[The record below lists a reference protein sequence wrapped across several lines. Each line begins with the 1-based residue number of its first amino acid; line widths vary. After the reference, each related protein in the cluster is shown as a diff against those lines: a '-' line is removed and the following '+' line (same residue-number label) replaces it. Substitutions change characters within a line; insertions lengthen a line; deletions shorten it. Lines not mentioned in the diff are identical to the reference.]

1 MKTITDPKLGLKEDA
16 AHFWLLVLV
25 NGFVEAMVDLE
36 RSVIPEFTKTNFG
49 ISGHPALLF
58 FIVAFIVA
66 FGLAKSLNS
75 KFKLKIIN

>member
-1 MKTITDPKLGLKEDA
+1 LKTITDPKLGLKEDA

-49 ISGHPALLF
+49 ISGQPALLF
-58 FIVAFIVA
+58 FIVA

>member
-1 MKTITDPKLGLKEDA
+1 LKTITDPKLGLKEDA
-16 AHFWLLVLV
+16 AHFWLLVFV

-49 ISGHPALLF
+49 ISGQPALLF
-58 FIVAFIVA
+58 FIAA

-75 KFKLKIIN
+75 KFKLKINN